1 MGRDHVRDDAGG
13 VWIKT
18 AWVLGLLVYAGVL
31 VTWHAGFTA
40 ATPFVVIP
48 PVLII
53 MIGAGNLLSGRSN
66 RRAPQ
71 FNRPD
76 PVPLPPLRGP
86 AAPPPSASVPTAGP
100 EAPEGSDDAP
110 AGGPGPGR

>member
-1 MGRDHVRDDAGG
+1 M
-13 VWIKT
+13 WIKT

-48 PVLII
+48 PVLVI
-53 MIGAGNLLSGRSN
+53 MIGAGNLLSGRSS
-66 RRAPQ
+66 RRAPAVQ
-71 FNRPD
+71 PARS
-76 PVPLPPLRGP
+76 GAAP
-86 AAPPPSASVPTAGP
+86 AAARSAPSPSASVPTVGP
-100 EAPEGSDDAP
+100 DGPDGSDGAP

>member
-1 MGRDHVRDDAGG
+1 M
-13 VWIKT
+13 WIT
-18 AWVLGLLVYAGVL
+18 TGWILGLLVYIGV
-31 VTWHAGFTA
+31 VFTWHAGFTA

-53 MIGAGNLLSGRSN
+53 MIGAGNLLSGRST

-76 PVPLPPLRGP
+76 PVPLPPLRGGP
-86 AAPPPSASVPTAGP
+86 STPSAPVR
-100 EAPEGSDDAP
+100 APGDGSDGTP

>member
-1 MGRDHVRDDAGG
+1 MGAAPLPDDTGG

-18 AWVLGLLVYAGVL
+18 GWVLGLLVYVGVL
-31 VTWHAGFTA
+31 FTWHAGFTA

-48 PVLII
+48 PVLLI
-53 MIGAGNLLSGRSN
+53 MIGAGNLLSGRST

-86 AAPPPSASVPTAGP
+86 VTPSAPAAAPSD
-100 EAPEGSDDAP
+100 GSDGSDSTP